1 MEPEGCIVD
10 EAAFDVKEGL
20 VGAQEPEQGH
30 PRQSVQQQPTKNN
43 QPVTRYW
50 QSHKHQVASQAPA
63 VDLH

>member
-43 QPVTRYW
+43 QPVTRY
-50 QSHKHQVASQAPA
+50 
-63 VDLH
+63 